1 MDKEGVFGLARN
13 NGGAGLAAGL
23 PAGTGIEGEISFELL
38 GISRVALVAVLDEE
52 RADVGFEILDTFGF
66 IRTCRAAGKYHHQKN
81 EALCWW

>member
-1 MDKEGVFGLARN
+1 
-13 NGGAGLAAGL
+13 
-23 PAGTGIEGEISFELL
+23 
-38 GISRVALVAVLDEE
+38 VALVAVLDEE